1 MTPINRI
8 TIPYTPR
15 ALFRPYHQRTQRW
28 ACLVVH
34 RRGGKTVAALND
46 MIRRAV
52 QLDKIDGRFGFVEP
66 QLNQAKDV
74 LWNYLKRYTAPIM
87 TDKNEQDLWVE
98 VPNAAGSVSRIRLYG
113 ADNAERIRGGYFD
126 GVIEDEFADIAPG
139 VREEI
144 ISPMLADR
152 KGWETIIGTIKGRN
166 HLYKLW
172 EETRDDPEWFTL
184 YAKAS
189 ETGLLDPEELATQKK
204 RMTKERYAQEFE
216 LDPDAAIL
224 GSYWGE
230 ALAQA
235 DAEGRMCVV
244 PVEPSLPVHTAWD
257 LGIGDSMAIWWWQ
270 AVGKEIRVVDFYE
283 SHGQGFD
290 HYAAVQAAKPWNA
303 HRGHDFVPHDA
314 KVKEMGTGRT
324 RVESMV
330 QLGFR
335 PRLVAMHKIDDGIN
349 AVRMTLPRVWFNTPE
364 TRDGVEGLKQY
375 QKDWDDKLKVFKNTP
390 RHDWTSHRADAF
402 RYLCMA
408 WRELAPEPVVVPG
421 KLLAVGALNQVSLND
436 LWPVP
441 ERQRRTRI

>member
-1 MTPINRI
+1 MTAIRRI

-74 LWNYLKRYTAPIM
+74 VWNYLKRYTAPIM
-87 TDKNEQDLWVE
+87 TDKNEADLWVE

-166 HLYKLW
+166 HLYELW
-172 EETRDDPEWFTL
+172 EQTRDDPEWFTL
-184 YAKAS
+184 YARAS
-189 ETGLLDPEELATQKK
+189 ETGLLDPEELATQRK

-216 LDPDAAIL
+216 LDPDAAII
-224 GSYWGE
+224 GAYWGKELAE
-230 ALAQA
+230 AQEA
-235 DAEGRMCVV
+235 GRMIAI
-244 PVEPSLPVHTAWD
+244 EPAPGPVHTVWD
-257 LGIGDSMAIWWWQ
+257 LGMGDSTAIWWWQ
-270 AVGKEIRVVDFYE
+270 AHGKEIRVLDFYE
-283 SHGQGFD
+283 NHGVGLE
-290 HYAAVQAAKPWNA
+290 HYAGVIASRAWPK
-303 HRGHDFVPHDA
+303 GHDWVPHDA
-314 KVKEMGTGRT
+314 KVRELGTGRT
-324 RVESMV
+324 RVETMAK
-330 QLGFR
+330 LGLR
-335 PRLVAMHKIDDGIN
+335 PRLVPAHKLEDGIN
-349 AVRMTLPRVWFNTPE
+349 AARMTIPRMWFNMPD
-364 TRDGVEGLKQY
+364 TRDGVERLKQY
-375 QKDWDDKLKVFKNTP
+375 RADYDEKARVFTNKP
-390 RHDWTSHRADAF
+390 KHDFTSHSADAF

-408 WRELAPEPVVVPG
+408 WRELAPEPVVKPG
-421 KLLAVGALNQVSLND
+421 KILAVGALNEVSLND
-436 LWPVP
+436 LWGQQ
-441 ERQRRTRI
+441 ERPRRARI